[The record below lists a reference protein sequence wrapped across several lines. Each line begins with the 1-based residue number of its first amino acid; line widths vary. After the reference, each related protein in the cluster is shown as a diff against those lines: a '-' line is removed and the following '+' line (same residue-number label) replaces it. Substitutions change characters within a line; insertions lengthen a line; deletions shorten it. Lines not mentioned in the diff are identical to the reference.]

1 MTTPFPWV
9 FPYVE
14 EPRPKVSPFR
24 ARMLLTRAKPGDT
37 EQAHNLLQQAL
48 ATARDRGLTNIERR
62 AVELLSPQ

>member
-1 MTTPFPWV
+1 
-9 FPYVE
+9 
-14 EPRPKVSPFR
+14 
-24 ARMLLTRAKPGDT
+24 MLLTRAKPGDT